1 MKKEA
6 VKKIVDD
13 FEDDNFVDAKETLKG
28 ELKDKVNSYLKDK
41 LDLQNDSEPSDN
53 IDDSDDDDLDND

>member
-1 MKKEA
+1 MEKEA

-28 ELKDKVNSYLKDK
+28 ELKDKDRKSVV
-41 LDLQNDSEPSDN
+41 
-53 IDDSDDDDLDND
+53 